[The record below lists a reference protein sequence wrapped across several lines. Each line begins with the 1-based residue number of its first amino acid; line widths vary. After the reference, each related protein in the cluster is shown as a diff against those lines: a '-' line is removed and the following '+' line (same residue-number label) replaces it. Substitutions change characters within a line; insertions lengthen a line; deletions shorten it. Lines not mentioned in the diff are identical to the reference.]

1 MLLDKISECIVK
13 GLQVI
18 SFRQKNEVGELI
30 ICFNRFII
38 MSLFL
43 LEHTIQYSSLVKF
56 QESLKYH
63 LPTFMRQDRND

>member
-1 MLLDKISECIVK
+1 MLRDMISECIVND
-13 GLQVI
+13 LQVI
-18 SFRQKNEVGELI
+18 SLRQKNEVGELI
-30 ICFNRFII
+30 IGFDLFII